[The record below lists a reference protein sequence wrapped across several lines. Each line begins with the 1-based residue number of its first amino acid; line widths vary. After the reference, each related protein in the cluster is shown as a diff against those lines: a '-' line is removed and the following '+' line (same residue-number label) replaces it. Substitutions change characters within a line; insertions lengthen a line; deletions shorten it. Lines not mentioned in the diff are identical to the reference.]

1 MESANGALNNHMD
14 IGVSWQ
20 LDGVSA
26 FDEFLCEAIV
36 DGLTDLAMA
45 VAPELVEADLFEE
58 YSFDSLCA
66 DLAEMASNLNQRSLG
81 NTTLT
86 W

>member
-1 MESANGALNNHMD
+1 MESANGKLNNHMD
-14 IGVSWQ
+14 VQVAWQ

-26 FDEFLCEAIV
+26 FDEFLCQEIV
-36 DGLTDLAMA
+36 NGLTDLAMA

-66 DLAEMASNLNQRSLG
+66 DLAEITSKVNGRSLG
-81 NTTLT
+81 NATLPG
-86 W
+86 